1 MQENRQLGGP
11 WGQAYRYDQLH
22 RLKRMESW
30 DNITLGAYA
39 WQSGGSPMGTYRVDT
54 INYDAN
60 GNILRLYRKSTFST
74 LMDNLEYNYVA
85 DKNLLDYVYDKI
97 GSGAFSGDF
106 DSQSSGNYAYDDSG
120 NLVND
125 AQAGSKVFWN
135 AYGKVRGLNFQS
147 EDRRVYFGYGPDQ
160 NRVKKENYD
169 TNTGLS
175 TYTWYVRDAQGNVL
189 VLCQVSNDG

>member
-1 MQENRQLGGP
+1 
-11 WGQAYRYDQLH
+11 
-22 RLKRMESW
+22 
-30 DNITLGAYA
+30 
-39 WQSGGSPMGTYRVDT
+39 MGTYRVDT

-85 DKNLLDYVYDKI
+85 DKNLLDYVYDNI

-147 EDRRVYFGYGPDQ
+147 EDRRVYFDYGPDQ